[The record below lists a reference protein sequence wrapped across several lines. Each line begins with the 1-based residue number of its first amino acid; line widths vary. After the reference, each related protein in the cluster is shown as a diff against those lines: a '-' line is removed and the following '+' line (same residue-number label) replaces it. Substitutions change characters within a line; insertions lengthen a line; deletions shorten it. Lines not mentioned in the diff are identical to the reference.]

1 MDDFAFNRNA
11 IAFLMEAT
19 DSSIE
24 DATLALEE
32 SGGNKQKALE
42 LLTSSN
48 DDINAP
54 SAFTGTSKGAK
65 KDDGAEVANDV
76 EAQLQDTGM
85 YMDHLYSCHWCRIDS
100 RKSYQAH
107 IFLV

>member
-1 MDDFAFNRNA
+1 
-11 IAFLMEAT
+11 
-19 DSSIE
+19 
-24 DATLALEE
+24 
-32 SGGNKQKALE
+32 
-42 LLTSSN
+42 
-48 DDINAP
+48 
-54 SAFTGTSKGAK
+54 
-65 KDDGAEVANDV
+65 VANDV